1 MGGDAE
7 GPPAAGSGLV
17 MRISCRLYQPVS
29 ALAALFVSACGQP
42 APSETALPDE
52 PETAPAP
59 APVPGSL
66 ELLWTASGFEAPE
79 GAALAPDGSYF
90 ISNIGPG
97 PEDAKDGNGYISK
110 LNTDGTVANAKFAV
124 GMDAPAGLAVKDGV
138 LYAADRD
145 GVAMF
150 DAATGA
156 AKGKVV
162 MEGVGFLND
171 MTVWKGD
178 VLVSDSGTATIHKVT
193 PEGAS
198 VFATSEGWAGIN
210 GLLGDGD
217 RLLIATMAD
226 GKLID
231 YRGPDVE
238 EVIATGMKKADGVG
252 IIPGGGYLISS
263 WPGEIFHVGQDGTVT
278 KVIDTEAEGI
288 LQNDLNVYGDIV
300 IVPNWEPGTVTAWR
314 IIP

>member
-1 MGGDAE
+1 
-7 GPPAAGSGLV
+7 
-17 MRISCRLYQPVS
+17 MRTFLI
-29 ALAALFVSACGQP
+29 LAASLSVMAACSKP
-42 APSETALPDE
+42 APAE
-52 PETAPAP
+52 PELVVPSEDAAPP

-66 ELLWTASGFEAPE
+66 ELMWTASGFEAPE

-97 PEDAKDGNGYISK
+97 PEDAKDGNGYISR
-110 LNTDGTVANAKFAV
+110 LNADGTVATAKFAE
-124 GMDAPAGLAVKDGV
+124 GMDAPAGLAVKDGI

-150 DAATGA
+150 DAATGE
-156 AKGKVV
+156 AKGKALI
-162 MEGVGFLND
+162 EGAGFLND
-171 MTVWKGD
+171 MTVWKDD
-178 VLVSDSGTATIHKVT
+178 VLVSDSGTATIYKIT

-198 VFATSEGWAGIN
+198 VFAQSEGWAGIN
-210 GLLGDGD
+210 GILGDGD

-231 YRGPDVE
+231 YRGPGTE
-238 EVIATGMKKADGVG
+238 TVIATGMKDADGIG
-252 IIPGGGYLISS
+252 LIPGGGYLVSS
-263 WPGEIFHVGQDGTVT
+263 WPGEIYHVGEDGTVT
-278 KVIDTEAEGI
+278 KLIDTKADGI

-300 IVPNWEPGTVTAWR
+300 IVPNWEPGTVTAWK

>member
-1 MGGDAE
+1 MRTFIIPAFAGLILAACGGK
-7 GPPAAGSGLV
+7 PA
-17 MRISCRLYQPVS
+17 QPV
-29 ALAALFVSACGQP
+29 AATEAA
-42 APSETALPDE
+42 APEAVATST
-52 PETAPAP
+52 
-59 APVPGSL
+59 PGSL
-66 ELLWTASGFEAPE
+66 ELLWTTSGFEQPE
-79 GAALAPDGSYF
+79 GAALAADGSYF

-97 PEDAKDGNGYISK
+97 DSAALDGNGYISK
-110 LNTDGTVANAKFAV
+110 LNTDGTVATAKFAE
-124 GMDAPAGLAVKDGV
+124 GMHAPAGLAVHEGV

-198 VFATSEGWAGIN
+198 VFAANAAWEGIN
-210 GLLGDGD
+210 GILGDGD
-217 RLLIATMAD
+217 RLLITTMTKGD
-226 GKLID
+226 LIALQAP
-231 YRGPDVE
+231 GAE
-238 EVIATGMKKADGVG
+238 TVIATGMKDADGVG
-252 IIPGGGYLISS
+252 LVPGGGYLVSS
-263 WPGEIFHVGQDGTVT
+263 WPGEIHHVGEDGVVTLLVDT
-278 KVIDTEAEGI
+278 KVDKI

-300 IVPNWEPGTVTAWR
+300 IVPNWEPGTVTAWKIVGR
-314 IIP
+314 